1 MTKIHL
7 KGCCLGENTLF
18 FPNKM
23 EKLLDKTLLQ
33 EMYTEIEQ
41 TLLKGVL
48 QAAIFFIHFCY
59 HYIYESL

>member
-1 MTKIHL
+1 
-7 KGCCLGENTLF
+7 
-18 FPNKM
+18 M

-33 EMYTEIEQ
+33 EMYMEIEQ